1 MFHRAVT
8 ASFEDK
14 ISIELR
20 LEYCEKLEGTTD
32 KESLV

>member
-14 ISIELR
+14 INIELR
-20 LEYCEKLEGTTD
+20 LEYCDKLEGATVE
-32 KESLV
+32 ESLV